1 MEDEASS
8 VDAASGKG
16 MSAEAAASSVNML
29 VQKETLGQA
38 GCKEEEVTVRGGLP
52 WPGGMGG
59 SGQGQGLC
67 AATRVHSLKRQVA
80 DSADRACG

>member
-1 MEDEASS
+1 MENELSS

-52 WPGGMGG
+52 WPGGTGG
-59 SGQGQGLC
+59 
-67 AATRVHSLKRQVA
+67 
-80 DSADRACG
+80 

>member
-1 MEDEASS
+1 MENEVSS

-38 GCKEEEVTVRGGLP
+38 GCKEEEVTVRGGLC
-52 WPGGMGG
+52 WPGSTGG
-59 SGQGQGLC
+59 SGRAGRGGACCHQG
-67 AATRVHSLKRQVA
+67 TFPEKT
-80 DSADRACG
+80 